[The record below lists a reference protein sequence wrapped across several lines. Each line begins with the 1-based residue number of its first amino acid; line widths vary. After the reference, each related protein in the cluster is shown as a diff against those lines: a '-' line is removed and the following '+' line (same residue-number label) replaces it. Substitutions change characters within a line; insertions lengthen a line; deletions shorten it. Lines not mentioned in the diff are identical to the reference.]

1 VFARARERER
11 ERENSRGL
19 GNRGVPLRA
28 EFPFPVNSHNF
39 HEASC
44 CKAQSSRGI
53 GNFARHLL
61 MRECVSAD
69 GRPKN
74 EIECYANANSRAI
87 VVPLPPSSSPDNVA
101 RGRLN
106 LSVIGREKNRSARE
120 KGRAGIA
127 ICPPTGLSA
136 SIVLSCTC

>member
-1 VFARARERER
+1 V
-11 ERENSRGL
+11 G
-19 GNRGVPLRA
+19 GGRGVPLRG

-44 CKAQSSRGI
+44 CKAQSSRI

-74 EIECYANANSRAI
+74 EIEYYANANSRAN
-87 VVPLPPSSSPDNVA
+87 PSLPP
-101 RGRLN
+101 
-106 LSVIGREKNRSARE
+106 
-120 KGRAGIA
+120 
-127 ICPPTGLSA
+127 PPRPATQQ
-136 SIVLSCTC
+136 CCM